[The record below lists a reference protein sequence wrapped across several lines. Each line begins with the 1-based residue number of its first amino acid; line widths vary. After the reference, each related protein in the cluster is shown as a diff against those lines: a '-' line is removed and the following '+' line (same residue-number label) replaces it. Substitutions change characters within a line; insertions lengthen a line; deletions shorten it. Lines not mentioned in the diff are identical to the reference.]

1 MDKYPQQN
9 VNNLNGWYNR
19 VKSYYSDPLEFE
31 KLYKNKV
38 DDYILRKYPQY
49 YNGKSER
56 NINEIYSFI
65 LFFVSFGAYANEQ
78 ACSTKQFD
86 ELSQIENAFAKCKI
100 DMPEAPFTADMNKA
114 TYEASNCLVS
124 IAHQI
129 FAKYYTKNKTQVEQD
144 FDNLI
149 KEIYNNSHNL
159 IQKSDIAE
167 KYYNGTMYNTMAIGY
182 AHSQIKNL
190 VKEYIN
196 QVKTECQDMSH

>member
-1 MDKYPQQN
+1 M
-9 VNNLNGWYNR
+9 
-19 VKSYYSDPLEFE
+19 E
-31 KLYKNKV
+31 NKKGTLMR
-38 DDYILRKYPQY
+38 YTLLFCLFI
-49 YNGKSER
+49 
-56 NINEIYSFI
+56 SF
-65 LFFVSFGAYANEQ
+65 SAYANEQ
-78 ACSTKQFD
+78 ACSTKQVD
-86 ELSQIENAFAKCKI
+86 ELSQIENDFAKCKI
-100 DMPEAPFTADMNKA
+100 DMPEAPSTADMNKA
-114 TYEASNCLVS
+114 TYEASNCLIS

-159 IQKSDIAE
+159 IQKSDVAE

-190 VKEYIN
+190 VKEYIH